1 MGSIPVLE
9 GLLQDLVGKK
19 FTKKVIL
26 DYYYTSGKKPEDFL
40 IGMEVE
46 KIGVYRKTGETVP
59 YFGDKGFLKILEKL
73 NHELGWNI
81 DDKSN
86 DAIFAM
92 SRNGTHLTLES
103 DGRIELS
110 GKTHKNIHDLA
121 REFRLHQNEINE
133 ISSIFGV
140 TWLGIGF
147 HPFSS
152 NKDLEMIPKTR
163 IRISTD
169 YLKHKGKQGESW
181 SQRTASVQAAVDYKD
196 EADAMRKFQ
205 LLNRMTPAL
214 MAMYANSPL
223 MLGKKSNYLSYRGY
237 CTLNTDND
245 RFGSF
250 PDFFTKGFNFEK
262 WVEFCLDVP
271 IITILRKGEWL
282 PIKSLTFRQFMKTGF
297 RGYRAGMEDWLMHIS
312 FMYTD
317 VRVKNY
323 LEYRACDSVP
333 PHLVPSLPALLK
345 GLLYNEQSLAAAEEL
360 FKDWEFKDIKK
371 LKQEVVKTALQ
382 TPFRDKKIVDWAK
395 QVLEIATDG
404 LKKQAV
410 LDVDGRDES
419 IYLQPLKEIIMVRG
433 ISPAAYALERWEG
446 EWNGEISKLTD
457 WCAY

>member
-1 MGSIPVLE
+1 MGSIPLLE
-9 GLLQDLVGKK
+9 GLFADLIGKK

-26 DYYYTSGKKPEDFL
+26 DYYYASCKKPEDFL

-73 NHELGWNI
+73 NQELGWTI
-81 DDKSN
+81 EDKSN

-110 GKTHKNIHDLA
+110 GKVHKNIHDLA
-121 REFRLHQNEINE
+121 REFRLHQHEINE
-133 ISSIFGV
+133 ISSVFGV

-169 YLKHKGKQGESW
+169 YMKNKGKLGESW
-181 SQRTASVQAAVDYKD
+181 SQRTASLQVAIDYKS
-196 EADAMRKFQ
+196 EKDAIRKFQ
-205 LLNRMTPAL
+205 LLNRLTPVL

-223 MLGKKSNYLSYRGY
+223 MLGKKTNYLSYRGY

-250 PDFFTKGFNFEK
+250 PDFFSKNFNFEK

-271 IITILRKGEWL
+271 IITILRKGQWL
-282 PIKSLTFRQFMKTGF
+282 PIKSVTFRQFMKNGF
-297 RGYRAGMEDWLMHIS
+297 RGHRAGISDWLMHIS
-312 FMYTD
+312 FIYTD
-317 VRVKNY
+317 IRMKNY

-345 GLLYNEQSLAAAEEL
+345 GLLYDEQSMSVAEQL
-360 FKDWEFKDIKK
+360 VGDWEYKDIKK

-382 TPFRDKKIVDWAK
+382 TIHGDKKILDYAK
-395 QVLEIATDG
+395 NLLELATEG
-404 LKKQAV
+404 LKRQAI
-410 LDVDGRDES
+410 LDVDGHDES
-419 IYLQPLKEIIMVRG
+419 IYLQPLKEIIMVKG
-433 ISPAAYALERWEG
+433 ISPAAYALDRWEG
-446 EWNGEISKLTD
+446 EWNGEIRKLID